1 MSSPAPSRSCA
12 ILSSDRI
19 RMSLPPPVA
28 YGTTK
33 LMARAG
39 KPDAV
44 FLSSVEVGAAGA
56 ALVATPPPP
65 HAAIVMASTE
75 VSASERRRIAVRPS
89 PSPRA
94 ATVSTIRV
102 MAVGTDFV
110 SRTEDLKY
118 ERRGA
123 VGILTFNRPDARNA
137 MTWDMYQGLFDA
149 CEHVD
154 SDDRVRV
161 LVLRGAG
168 DKAFVAG
175 TDISQFKKFTT
186 PQHAIDY
193 EKNQN
198 RNVGR
203 VEQVKKPTIAMIRGF
218 AVGGGAS
225 IALACDLRI
234 AATDA
239 RLGVPIA
246 KTLGNT
252 LSITTLA
259 RIVSYVGPARTK
271 ELLFTARLID
281 AEEGKA
287 AGVFNEVVEPERLE
301 ARTLE
306 IAEQIAAN
314 APLTIKSVKEGVRR
328 LMEHAR
334 IDEAD
339 DLVQMAYQSDDFKEG
354 IDAFLNK
361 RAPKW
366 TGR

>member
-1 MSSPAPSRSCA
+1 MTGP
-12 ILSSDRI
+12 
-19 RMSLPPPVA
+19 
-28 YGTTK
+28 TE
-33 LMARAG
+33 
-39 KPDAV
+39 
-44 FLSSVEVGAAGA
+44 F
-56 ALVATPPPP
+56 TPK
-65 HAAIVMASTE
+65 TNE
-75 VSASERRRIAVRPS
+75 LR
-89 PSPRA
+89 
-94 ATVSTIRV
+94 
-102 MAVGTDFV
+102 
-110 SRTEDLKY
+110 Y

-123 VGILTFNRPDARNA
+123 IAILTFDRPEARNA
-137 MTWDMYQGLFDA
+137 MTWDMYEGLFEA

-154 SDDRVRV
+154 ADDRVRV
-161 LVLRGAG
+161 FVLRGAG

-175 TDISQFKKFTT
+175 TDISQFRTFVT

-193 EKNQN
+193 ERSQN

-203 VEQVKKPTIAMIRGF
+203 VEAVQKPTIAMIRGF

-259 RIVSYVGPARTK
+259 RIVSFIGPARTK

-281 AEEGKA
+281 AEEGRA
-287 AGVFNEVVEPERLE
+287 AGVFNEVVEPDRLE
-301 ARTLE
+301 SRTLE
-306 IAEQIAAN
+306 VAEQIAAN
-314 APLTIKSVKEGVRR
+314 APLTIRSVKEGVRR

-334 IDEAD
+334 ITDAE
-339 DLVQMAYQSDDFKEG
+339 DLVQLAYQSEDFKEG

-361 RAPKW
+361 RSPKW

>member
-1 MSSPAPSRSCA
+1 MDEGPDFAPR
-12 ILSSDRI
+12 
-19 RMSLPPPVA
+19 
-28 YGTTK
+28 
-33 LMARAG
+33 
-39 KPDAV
+39 
-44 FLSSVEVGAAGA
+44 
-56 ALVATPPPP
+56 
-65 HAAIVMASTE
+65 
-75 VSASERRRIAVRPS
+75 
-89 PSPRA
+89 
-94 ATVSTIRV
+94 
-102 MAVGTDFV
+102 TD
-110 SRTEDLKY
+110 DLKY

-123 VGILTFNRPDARNA
+123 VAILTFDRAEARNA

-154 SDDRVRV
+154 ADERVRV

-175 TDISQFKKFTT
+175 TDIAQFKTFTT

-193 EKNQN
+193 EKSQN

-203 VEQVKKPTIAMIRGF
+203 VEAVKKPTIAMIRGF

-259 RIVSYVGPARTK
+259 RIVSYIGPARTK

-281 AEEGKA
+281 ADEGKA

-306 IAEQIAAN
+306 VAEQIAAN
-314 APLTIKSVKEGVRR
+314 APLTIRSVKEGVRR

-334 IDEAD
+334 ITDAE
-339 DLVQMAYQSDDFKEG
+339 DLVQLAYQSDDFREG

-361 RAPKW
+361 RPPKW

>member
-1 MSSPAPSRSCA
+1 MATAPEFTPR
-12 ILSSDRI
+12 
-19 RMSLPPPVA
+19 
-28 YGTTK
+28 T
-33 LMARAG
+33 
-39 KPDAV
+39 PD
-44 FLSSVEVGAAGA
+44 
-56 ALVATPPPP
+56 LV
-65 HAAIVMASTE
+65 
-75 VSASERRRIAVRPS
+75 
-89 PSPRA
+89 
-94 ATVSTIRV
+94 
-102 MAVGTDFV
+102 
-110 SRTEDLKY
+110 Y

-123 VGILTFNRPDARNA
+123 IAVLTFNRPDARNA
-137 MTWDMYQGLFDA
+137 LTWDMYQGLFDA

-154 SDDRVRV
+154 ADDRIRV

-175 TDISQFKKFTT
+175 TDISQFKTFTT

-193 EKNQN
+193 ERSQN
-198 RNVGR
+198 KNVGR
-203 VEQVKKPTIAMIRGF
+203 LELVKKPTIAMIRGF

-259 RIVSYVGPARTK
+259 RIVAHLGPSRTK

-281 AEEGKA
+281 APEGKA

-301 ARTLE
+301 ARTFE
-306 IAEQIAAN
+306 VAEQIAAN
-314 APLTIKSVKEGVRR
+314 APLTIRSIKEGVRR
-328 LMEHAR
+328 LMAHAA
-334 IDEAD
+334 IDEAE
-339 DLVQMAYQSDDFKEG
+339 DLVRMAYDSADFKEG

>member
-1 MSSPAPSRSCA
+1 MTVEDFTPRS
-12 ILSSDRI
+12 D
-19 RMSLPPPVA
+19 
-28 YGTTK
+28 
-33 LMARAG
+33 
-39 KPDAV
+39 
-44 FLSSVEVGAAGA
+44 E
-56 ALVATPPPP
+56 
-65 HAAIVMASTE
+65 
-75 VSASERRRIAVRPS
+75 
-89 PSPRA
+89 
-94 ATVSTIRV
+94 
-102 MAVGTDFV
+102 
-110 SRTEDLKY
+110 LKY

-123 VGILTFNRPDARNA
+123 IAILTFNRPDARNA
-137 MTWDMYQGLFDA
+137 MTWDMYQGLFDS
-149 CEHVD
+149 CEQVD
-154 SDDRVRV
+154 TDDRVRV

-193 EKNQN
+193 EKSQN
-198 RNVGR
+198 RNIGR
-203 VEQVKKPTIAMIRGF
+203 LERVQKPTIAMVRGF

-252 LSITTLA
+252 LSIATLA
-259 RIVSYVGPARTK
+259 RIISYIGPARTK

-281 AEEGKA
+281 AEEGRA
-287 AGVFNEVVEPERLE
+287 AGVFNEVVEPDRLE

-306 IAEQIAAN
+306 VAEQIAAN
-314 APLTIKSVKEGVRR
+314 APLTIRSVKEGVRR

-334 IDEAD
+334 IEEAE
-339 DLVQMAYQSDDFKEG
+339 DLVQMAYQSNDFKEG
-354 IDAFLNK
+354 VDAFLNK

>member
-1 MSSPAPSRSCA
+1 
-12 ILSSDRI
+12 
-19 RMSLPPPVA
+19 
-28 YGTTK
+28 
-33 LMARAG
+33 
-39 KPDAV
+39 
-44 FLSSVEVGAAGA
+44 
-56 ALVATPPPP
+56 
-65 HAAIVMASTE
+65 
-75 VSASERRRIAVRPS
+75 
-89 PSPRA
+89 
-94 ATVSTIRV
+94 
-102 MAVGTDFV
+102 MAVETDLTP
-110 SRTEDLKY
+110 RTPDLLY
-118 ERRGA
+118 DRQGA
-123 VGILTFNRPDARNA
+123 IAILTFNRPLSRNA
-137 MTWDMYQGLFDA
+137 MTWDMYQGLYEA

-154 SDDRVRV
+154 RDERVRV

-175 TDISQFKKFTT
+175 TDISQFRQFTT
-186 PQHAIDY
+186 PQHALEY
-193 EKNQN
+193 EKGQN

-203 VEQVKKPTIAMIRGF
+203 VEEVKKPTIAMIRGF

-234 AATDA
+234 ASTDA

-259 RIVSYVGPARTK
+259 RIVQYIGPSRTK

-281 AEEGKA
+281 AEEGRL

-314 APLTIKSVKEGVRR
+314 APLTIRTIKEGVRR

-334 IDEAD
+334 IEEAE
-339 DLVQMAYQSDDFKEG
+339 DLVQMAYQSEDFKEG

-361 RAPKW
+361 RAPRW
-366 TGR
+366 RGR

>member
-1 MSSPAPSRSCA
+1 MAIAP
-12 ILSSDRI
+12 D
-19 RMSLPPPVA
+19 
-28 YGTTK
+28 
-33 LMARAG
+33 
-39 KPDAV
+39 
-44 FLSSVEVGAAGA
+44 F
-56 ALVATPPPP
+56 TP
-65 HAAIVMASTE
+65 
-75 VSASERRRIAVRPS
+75 
-89 PSPRA
+89 
-94 ATVSTIRV
+94 
-102 MAVGTDFV
+102 
-110 SRTEDLKY
+110 RTADLLY
-118 ERRGA
+118 ERRGGIA
-123 VGILTFNRPDARNA
+123 VLTFNRPDARNA

-154 SDDRVRV
+154 ADDRIRV
-161 LVLRGAG
+161 FVLRGAG

-193 EKNQN
+193 ERSQN
-198 RNVGR
+198 KNVGR
-203 VEQVKKPTIAMIRGF
+203 LELVKKPTIAMIRGF

-234 AATDA
+234 AGTDA

-252 LSITTLA
+252 LSMTTLA
-259 RIVSYVGPARTK
+259 RIVAHIGPARTK

-281 AEEGKA
+281 AQEGKA

-301 ARTLE
+301 ERTFE
-306 IAEQIAAN
+306 VAEQIAAN
-314 APLTIKSVKEGVRR
+314 APLTIRSIKEGVRR
-328 LMEHAR
+328 LMAHAA
-334 IDEAD
+334 IEEAE
-339 DLVQMAYQSDDFKEG
+339 DLVLMAYESADFKEG